1 MKKLIRSPLFPAI
14 VAAPVL
20 FGIGALVL
28 SLPEYDGPWYYFLY
42 YLLHVLSAG
51 AFFYGLHR
59 AFRTLPDRGAAR
71 GFTAAIPVLL
81 SLSVYHFA
89 IAFFDAYAVQYE
101 EGSGALVYALLSLFT
116 DSILAEWGLLALLY
130 FCGWLLFLRGEATPA
145 RRRAAFLLSA
155 LLYFAYLSAGRVT
168 EYLSYR
174 SARFGVADEE
184 TVFVFLLFSAADL
197 LISALG
203 FLILFLGD
211 RANKREVV

>member
-20 FGIGALVL
+20 FGIAALIL
-28 SLPEYDGPWYYFLY
+28 MLPEYDGPWYYVLY

-51 AFFYGLHR
+51 AYFFALHL
-59 AFRTLPDRGAAR
+59 AFARLPEKGAR
-71 GFTAAIPVLL
+71 GFKAAIPMLL

-101 EGSGALVYALLSLFT
+101 EGGGAFVYALLSLFT
-116 DSILAEWGLLALLY
+116 DSILVEWGLLALSY

-174 SARFGVADEE
+174 SARFGVADEG

-211 RANKREVV
+211 RTNKREVV